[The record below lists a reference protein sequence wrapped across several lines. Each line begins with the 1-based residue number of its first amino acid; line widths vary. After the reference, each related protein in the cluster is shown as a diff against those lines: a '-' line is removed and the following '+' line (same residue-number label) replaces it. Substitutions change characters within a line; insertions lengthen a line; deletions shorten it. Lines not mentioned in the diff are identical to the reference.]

1 MPEAIPTQGYDA
13 LVLSD
18 HGRKRALMM
27 TATIRLAAAVVF
39 VGLGSAWTYK
49 HRMHPGILVYPL
61 MAYLALAAI
70 AFTFRRRSLSQR
82 LSWLMPFIDMG
93 VVFIEHHRGMVAEQA
108 LHAAKASWAV
118 SSLGIYTLIVVLVG
132 LSMPVRLVFIL
143 TLLSAGAEA
152 ALLTAAGFSF
162 WPVLVAACALGFVA
176 VATSA
181 VPRYAA
187 TAHQRKEQ
195 ATTAIAS
202 LTEMQEQN
210 QQLEL
215 LQREK
220 DALLEIIV
228 HDMRNP
234 IGATLLS
241 LEYLGMELKK
251 HPSQAPLLEATDDAL
266 STLNSLSS
274 MISQLLDISKLES
287 GRITLRLDIAE
298 LRPILEATAREAS
311 SRAHARSITV
321 NFEAPEDL
329 KAAVDMR
336 LFPLALNVLTTY
348 SLRRTPEGGRLL
360 MVASSEAEEV
370 RVSIHSTA
378 PAIPSAERSHIFDKF
393 PIVTT
398 NEPRRTST
406 GGIGLYF
413 SRLVAVAHE
422 GTISVDDIDGWTM
435 SFVIHLPSQTQSA

>member
-1 MPEAIPTQGYDA
+1 
-13 LVLSD
+13 
-18 HGRKRALMM
+18 
-27 TATIRLAAAVVF
+27 
-39 VGLGSAWTYK
+39 
-49 HRMHPGILVYPL
+49 
-61 MAYLALAAI
+61 
-70 AFTFRRRSLSQR
+70 
-82 LSWLMPFIDMG
+82 
-93 VVFIEHHRGMVAEQA
+93 
-108 LHAAKASWAV
+108 
-118 SSLGIYTLIVVLVG
+118 
-132 LSMPVRLVFIL
+132 MPVRLVLIL